1 MSTDPT
7 REDQLR
13 DLLRQAADALV
24 DVGKKAIVVK
34 PTLSTPYSDDPSWTP
49 WTRFL
54 EQAARK
60 AYNLGHEIRRQLGE
74 ASQDGR

>member
-13 DLLRQAADALV
+13 ELLRQAADALLE
-24 DVGKKAIVVK
+24 VGKKALVVK
-34 PTLSTPYSDDPSWTP
+34 PTLSKPYPDDPSWTP

-54 EQAARK
+54 EQPARD
-60 AYNLGHEIRRQLGE
+60 AYSLGYEIRRQLGE